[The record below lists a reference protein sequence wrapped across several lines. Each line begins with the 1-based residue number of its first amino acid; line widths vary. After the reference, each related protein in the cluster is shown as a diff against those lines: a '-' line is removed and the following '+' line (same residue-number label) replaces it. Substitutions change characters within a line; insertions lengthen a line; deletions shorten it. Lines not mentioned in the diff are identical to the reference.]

1 MAETDE
7 TTTQEPEETITTQ
20 EETSPDDEGLKDKH
34 DEPAINRGRY
44 DREMKAKDAEIAELK
59 KQLGEAKKGA
69 ADGATA
75 IKRVEALEAQL
86 ADKEV
91 THALETAGC
100 VNDKAAKALLD
111 DYEGDVSKLKEAC
124 PYLFKQTKQI
134 GSTGYRPG
142 GAPDALDDRL
152 DRAFG
157 LKK

>member
-1 MAETDE
+1 MSY
-7 TTTQEPEETITTQ
+7 PL
-20 EETSPDDEGLKDKH
+20 SWF
-34 DEPAINRGRY
+34 
-44 DREMKAKDAEIAELK
+44 
-59 KQLGEAKKGA
+59 GEAKKGA

-124 PYLFKQTKQI
+124 PYLFKQTKQT
-134 GSTGYRPG
+134 GSTGAKPG
-142 GAPDALDDRL
+142 GAPTTSEERRK
-152 DRAFG
+152 RAKEAAEGKFPTRR
-157 LKK
+157 